1 MQALKAGKK
10 TICDIFILCLLDQEL
25 SERLQIASELTLAKT
40 TQTARQSELVKQQ
53 VREQRDLGHPSVDA
67 VRGGGNGH
75 LQRNGHAYDG
85 TGSRGVHR

>member
-1 MQALKAGKK
+1 MKAGKK
-10 TICDIFILCLLDQEL
+10 TSCDGFILCLLDQEL

-40 TQTARQSELVKQQ
+40 TQTARQSELVKRQ

-75 LQRNGHAYDG
+75 LQRNGRAYDG